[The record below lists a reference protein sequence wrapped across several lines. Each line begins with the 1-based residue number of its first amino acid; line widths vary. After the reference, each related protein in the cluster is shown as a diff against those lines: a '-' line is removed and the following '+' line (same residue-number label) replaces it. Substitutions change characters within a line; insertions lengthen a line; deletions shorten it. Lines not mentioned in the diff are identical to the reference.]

1 MKKTLTNTFGYG
13 NLIKFIR
20 LIIDDSDVAFEPS
33 LANALVHTNNVYIVI
48 NPVLQ
53 YIYHIF
59 EEKEDAKHFI
69 DRLGHALYICLH
81 INSSNISKI
90 KVEIMNTF
98 DK

>member
-1 MKKTLTNTFGYG
+1 MKTLTNTFRYG

-20 LIIDDSDVAFEPS
+20 LIIDDSDVAFEPA
-33 LANALVHTNNVYIVI
+33 LANALVHTNHVYIVI

-53 YIYHIF
+53 YIYQIF
-59 EEKEDAKHFI
+59 EDKEDAKHYI
-69 DRLGHALYICLH
+69 DRLGHTLYICLH

-90 KVEIMNTF
+90 KVEVMNTF